1 MGMGIFFIIPMFCI
15 FVFYVLSI
23 KVIKILIEINVIRNF
38 ITKIKEQAKNP
49 QNIRDLCLGL
59 FINAIYGLSTDV
71 SKINIL
77 IALICFYGIISSNDT
92 IERRKKIN

>member
-1 MGMGIFFIIPMFCI
+1 MGFGIIFLIPMFFLFIICL
-15 FVFYVLSI
+15 LSI
-23 KVIKILIEINVIRNF
+23 KVTKILLEFNLIRNF

>member
-1 MGMGIFFIIPMFCI
+1 MGFGIIFLIPMFFLFIIC
-15 FVFYVLSI
+15 VLSI
-23 KVIKILIEINVIRNF
+23 KVTKILLEFNLIRNF
-38 ITKIKEQAKNP
+38 IAKIKEQAKNP